1 LDALIE
7 RPVRLLMVILAAG
20 STTLVSL
27 AGCQSPPLTREELAA
42 LDYGPRPEDHE
53 KIVRDYLRTRLVE
66 PDFALIE
73 FKAGPAPLY
82 QKETILR
89 ERQYGW
95 AACVMISD
103 KDRRGAYEGP
113 YPMVLYIR
121 EGRVVAA
128 NGDGLE
134 RAAGVRYAHASCKEL
149 GYEVP

>member
-7 RPVRLLMVILAAG
+7 QPVRLLMGIFAATSIALG
-20 STTLVSL
+20 SLT
-27 AGCQSPPLTREELAA
+27 GCQSPPLTREELAA

-73 FKAGPAPLY
+73 FKAGPKPLY
-82 QKETILR
+82 QKETVLG

-95 AACVMISD
+95 AVCVMIND
-103 KDRRGAYEGP
+103 KDRRGAYEGF

-121 EGRVVAA
+121 DGNVVAA

-134 RAAGVRYAHASCKEL
+134 RAAGVRYAHAQCREL